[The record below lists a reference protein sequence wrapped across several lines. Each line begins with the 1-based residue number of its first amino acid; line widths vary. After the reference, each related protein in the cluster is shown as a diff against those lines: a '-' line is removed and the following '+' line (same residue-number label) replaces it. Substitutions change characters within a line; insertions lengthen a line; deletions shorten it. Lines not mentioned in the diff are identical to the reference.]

1 MHLQTKPLLFAALI
15 NAILIKGLPRVF
27 TKPTNVKILDDLV
40 IFASMQ
46 GDMIVTSS
54 VYLVLVMVL
63 VEYAI
68 QHFDKVQSPLS
79 GPMSA

>member
-15 NAILIKGLPRVF
+15 NIIMIKALPRIF
-27 TKPTNVKILDDLV
+27 TKPTNLKILDDLV
-40 IFASMQ
+40 IFATMQ
-46 GDMIVTSS
+46 SDMLVTSS
-54 VYLVLVMVL
+54 VYIVLVLIA

>member
-15 NAILIKGLPRVF
+15 NFVLIKGLPRVF

-40 IFASMQ
+40 IFATMQ
-46 GDMIVTSS
+46 GDMVLTSS
-54 VYLVLVMVL
+54 VYVVLVLIA

-68 QHFDKVQSPLS
+68 EHTEAIRSPLS